1 MSPAFEGYLARLY
14 TDATERERFLADPRG
29 TASAAG
35 LPAADLDALERIDR
49 DGLILA
55 AGSFRKKR
63 AFKDAHAPR
72 SLFARLRR
80 CLHAVMFR
88 PVAAVSP
95 VNDSLSP
102 NRS

>member
-49 DGLILA
+49 DGLFLA
-55 AGSFRKKR
+55 AESFRKKR
-63 AFKDAHAPR
+63 ANKAADTPR
-72 SLFARLRR
+72 GLFSRLIRR
-80 CLHAVMFR
+80 A
-88 PVAAVSP
+88 
-95 VNDSLSP
+95 
-102 NRS
+102 

>member
-1 MSPAFEGYLARLY
+1 MSPAFEAYLARRY

-55 AGSFRKKR
+55 SESFRRKR
-63 AFKDAHAPR
+63 ASNDAHAP
-72 SLFARLRR
+72 SGLLARLRR
-80 CLHAVMFR
+80 CLHAAIR
-88 PVAAVSP
+88 PSSDSTSSVCP
-95 VNDSLSP
+95 VRHP
-102 NRS
+102 

>member
-55 AGSFRKKR
+55 AESFRRKR
-63 AFKDAHAPR
+63 ASKDAHAPS

-80 CLHAVMFR
+80 CLRAVMFR
-88 PVAAVSP
+88 PITAVSP
-95 VNDSLSP
+95 VSGSLLPS
-102 NRS
+102 R